1 MQSEGSGYWGI
12 GLVRR
17 IVRDAQQQRHVGIQ
31 VLTTTAIPIKISM
44 SGMLSFVDA
53 DRESERAILLSTGPD
68 SKGEVGIVL
77 RSSFFNGR
85 DRLDMTVYEK
95 SYQLTP
101 VGLVESNDDFD
112 WVKFKAESRS
122 DAGGGPP

>member
-1 MQSEGSGYWGI
+1 ME
-12 GLVRR
+12 
-17 IVRDAQQQRHVGIQ
+17 
-31 VLTTTAIPIKISM
+31 
-44 SGMLSFVDA
+44 
-53 DRESERAILLSTGPD
+53 ILI
-68 SKGEVGIVL
+68 GIVL

-85 DRLDMTVYEK
+85 DRLDMAVNEK

-101 VGLVESNDDFD
+101 VGLIESNEDFD